1 MPWQNS
7 YIKFFE
13 GIHLQISFQ
22 QMNDD
27 EARNFMKQY
36 MVHNSN
42 ENGISGI
49 DKVIVK
55 GALTSNDKDLLNII
69 FDSYI
74 IKGTPLTIS
83 LNEKQVLIFQE
94 DKNYLVEMLCKCNNK
109 DFINKSIS
117 IENITLLNSSY

>member
-13 GIHLQISFQ
+13 GIPLQIGFQ
-22 QMNDD
+22 QMKDD

-36 MVHNSN
+36 MVPNSY

-55 GALTSNDKDLLNII
+55 GALTSNDKDLLKII

-74 IKGTPLTIS
+74 IKDTPLTIS

-94 DKNYLVEMLCKCNNK
+94 DKNYLVEIFCKCTNN
-109 DFINKSIS
+109 DFINKCIG
-117 IENITLLNSSY
+117 IENITLLNL